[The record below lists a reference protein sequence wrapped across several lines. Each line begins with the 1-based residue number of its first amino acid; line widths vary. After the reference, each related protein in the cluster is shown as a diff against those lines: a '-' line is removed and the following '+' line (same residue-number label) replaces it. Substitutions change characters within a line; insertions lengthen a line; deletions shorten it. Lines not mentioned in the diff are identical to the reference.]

1 MGTKEDVG
9 IDKINTDKLSYT
21 ATFTYSA
28 ETDNSVNFI
37 NTYNPIRKITIS
49 KNVSGNMVDDVEK
62 NKSFNFS
69 IEIEKDGNAI
79 DAAEIISNKLN
90 KTATGQYTFCS

>member
-1 MGTKEDVG
+1 METVDKNGTKEDVG

-69 IEIEKDGNAI
+69 IEIEKRR
-79 DAAEIISNKLN
+79 KCHR
-90 KTATGQYTFCS
+90 CS